1 MVDEMLQRPYSAFLQ
16 SGDRE
21 QARSDDRGEQ
31 IGSLRDDGVSRLATD
46 FIEAF
51 GEPVPRGC

>member
-1 MVDEMLQRPYSAFLQ
+1 MLQRPYSAFLQ